1 MIKQKKGLGRGLNA
15 IFTSSDT
22 VAEAKHTTLSNE
34 MAQVAVVNIK
44 PNPTQPRRDFSQEG
58 LQELADSISE
68 LGIIQPIT
76 LLREGEGYVII
87 SGERR
92 WRAAQIAGLR
102 TVPAYIREVD
112 DMKLHAMAL
121 VENLQRE
128 NLNPMEVAFGMQRL
142 VEECELS
149 QESLAQLIG
158 MKRPTV
164 ANYLRLT
171 KLSDRVQLALK
182 SEQITMG
189 HAKALLSIEETHKQ
203 EAVLDK
209 IIELS
214 LNVRQ
219 SEELA
224 RAMLKGDVDCG
235 SEPAMTQ
242 GEPTAVQEEEY
253 PECYARLVEKMEG
266 LFSENISIKRDR
278 KGGGRIVID
287 FSSDADIESFV
298 GRLNRF

>member
-22 VAEAKHTTLSNE
+22 ITEAKHTTLSNE

-44 PNPTQPRRDFSQEG
+44 PNPTQPRSDFSQEG

-76 LLREGEGYVII
+76 LVRQGEGYIII

-171 KLSDRVQLALK
+171 KLSDRAQLALK

-189 HAKALLSIEETHKQ
+189 HAKALLSIEDVQKQ
-203 EAVLDK
+203 ERVLDK

-224 RAMLKGDVDCG
+224 RAMLKGDV
-235 SEPAMTQ
+235 EPSQ
-242 GEPTAVQEEEY
+242 VEPTSAQEEEY
-253 PECYARLVEKMEG
+253 PECYARLVERMEG
-266 LFSENISIKRDR
+266 LFSENISIKRDK